1 MYYYFNIFK
10 QNTINIDKLIKTE
23 TEMNVNL
30 VKCVILGLFFT
41 TYTFAQN
48 SVTTIEEVVNS
59 DKYKVE
65 TNRFWNN
72 WFIGAGIG
80 GQVYF
85 GKNDDKLSFS
95 NRITPN
101 YNINL
106 GKWFTPGIGLR
117 LGFDRSDGKGLTT
130 NANTGNATWA
140 YEDFYTTD
148 FDNPLTIDGVNYYR
162 QTYNYGHLN
171 ANVLFNVSNM
181 VWGYNPER
189 LYSFVP
195 YAGFGLLWSKGQ
207 NRAGVSASKVAR
219 EHEFSAVAGI
229 LNSFRISK
237 AFDLT
242 LDIKGSLLSS
252 HFSHKKSIDVN
263 EPGSKDYILSA
274 SLGVVY
280 NIKPGWDRAR
290 TITKTIK
297 YSEEE
302 LNTLRNRV
310 NELAK
315 ANQDLSDQLSNMSK
329 ESQIEYEKTIVS
341 APLLITFPINKST
354 LSKEARV
361 NLGFLAKFIKENPDM
376 IYVIT
381 GYADKGTGTKN
392 INESLSKARSQVV
405 YDCLVN
411 EFGVSPSQFR
421 TAYEGG
427 VDDMF
432 YNDPRLSRAVITKL
446 MK

>member
-1 MYYYFNIFK
+1 MNA
-10 QNTINIDKLIKTE
+10 NLIKCT
-23 TEMNVNL
+23 
-30 VKCVILGLFFT
+30 ILGLFFST
-41 TYTFAQN
+41 FTFAQK
-48 SVTTIEEVVNS
+48 SVTTVEEVVNS

-65 TNRFWNN
+65 TNHFWNN

-85 GKNDDKLSFS
+85 GENDSKLSFS
-95 NRITPN
+95 KRLTPN
-101 YNINL
+101 FNVNL

-117 LGFDRSDGKGLTT
+117 LSFDRSNGKGM
-130 NANTGNATWA
+130 TGCYGNW
-140 YEDFYTTD
+140 YEDFYTT
-148 FDNPLTIDGVNYYR
+148 NYEPVVIDGVNFYR
-162 QTYNYGHLN
+162 QTYNYGYLN
-171 ANVLFNVSNM
+171 PNVLFNVSNM

-189 LYSFVP
+189 LYSFIP
-195 YAGFGLLWSKGQ
+195 YAGFGLLWSNGQ
-207 NRAGVSASKVAR
+207 HSKESDGGR

-229 LNSFRISK
+229 LNSFKISNF
-237 AFDLT
+237 FDLT
-242 LDIKGSLLSS
+242 RDIKGSLLSS
-252 HFSHKKSIDVN
+252 QFSHKKKLDVN
-263 EPGSKDYILSA
+263 EPASKDYILSA

-290 TITKTIK
+290 MITKTIK
-297 YSEEE
+297 YSDEE
-302 LNTLRNRV
+302 LNELRDRV

-329 ESQIEYEKTIVS
+329 ESQFEYEKTIVS

-354 LSKEARV
+354 LSSEARV

-381 GYADKGTGTKN
+381 GYADKGTGTKK

-421 TAYEGG
+421 TSYEGG